1 MIEAEKQKK
10 DLEGNGDSTS
20 AKNALLPDAH
30 HKRERPKISFN
41 PLASYKG
48 VFKRLLILYRH
59 VIGLIIGAQV
69 AQVRNLPEHK
79 RKGLHSPFSR
89 TYAFFLKIFIKKEFR
104 KKPFEIQLR
113 RRLEILGPTYI
124 KLGQIMAIREDILPQ
139 LITDELKQLL
149 DKLPEI
155 PFEYISEIIEKSLQ
169 RPIHDVFMH
178 IEEHPVGTASIAQVH
193 MATTN
198 QGENVVLK
206 VIKPHIRETILSDI
220 KLLKILG
227 NFLAFI
233 IPQYQP
239 KTIIEEFCRYT
250 EKEVDLTYEADHS
263 DMFNANFSEYED
275 VVFPKIY
282 REYSSED
289 VLCMEFFD
297 GVKPNDPAVFE
308 LYDKKEI
315 HKIVDLGTGSII
327 KMLYQDGFFHADLHA
342 GNLIVLPGPKVGFID
357 VGMVGRFDQKIKY
370 NMLYYFYYL
379 VNDDIE
385 NSAKF
390 LFSMAT
396 LGKNGDGIG
405 FKRAVIDLSNRFRLQ
420 AAYGNFS
427 IAKLILESLSI
438 GAKYHVFFP
447 VEMTLMVKALVTF
460 EGVGIF
466 LDPNLDIPSLS
477 QRHIELIYKE
487 RYNPKLLGQHVLQ
500 AVPEM
505 VDLIMRLPEII
516 HNTTRFWE
524 STIDDN
530 NNSNPMA
537 GLRSGL
543 IAGSCIVGGVIALVQ
558 GSDPYLWILLFSFG
572 IGITLFG
579 KS

>member
-1 MIEAEKQKK
+1 MIETEKQKK
-10 DLEGNGDSTS
+10 EATGTGDIKPGNKMLDTP
-20 AKNALLPDAH
+20 KNND
-30 HKRERPKISFN
+30 RPKLSFN

-48 VFKRLLILYRH
+48 VFKRFLLLYRH
-59 VIGLIIGAQV
+59 VLGLIIGGQV
-69 AQVRNLPEHK
+69 AQVTGMPAHK
-79 RKGLHSPFSR
+79 RKGLRSPFSR

-104 KKPFEIQLR
+104 KKPFEVQLR

-139 LITDELKQLL
+139 IITDELKQLL

-155 PFEYISEIIEKSLQ
+155 PFEFIAPIIENSLKG
-169 RPIHDVFMH
+169 PISDSFIH

-193 MATTN
+193 MATTVEG
-198 QGENVVLK
+198 QKVVLK
-206 VIKPHIRETILSDI
+206 VIKPHIREIILSDI

-227 NFLAFI
+227 NLLALI

-250 EKEVDLTYEADHS
+250 EKEVNLTYEADHS
-263 DMFNANFSEYED
+263 DMFNANFAKYED

-282 REYSSED
+282 REFSSED

-308 LYDKKEI
+308 KYSEKEI
-315 HKIVDLGTGSII
+315 HKVVDLGTGSII

-357 VGMVGRFDQKIKY
+357 VGMVGRFDDKIKH

-379 VNDDIE
+379 VNGDID
-385 NSAKF
+385 NSAKY

-396 LGKNGDGIG
+396 MAKNGDGAG

-460 EGVGIF
+460 EGVGLF
-466 LDPNLDIPSLS
+466 LDPHLDIPGLS
-477 QRHIELIYKE
+477 KKHIQQIYKE
-487 RYNPKLLGQHVLQ
+487 RYNPKLLGEHVLQ

-505 VDLIMRLPEII
+505 VDLVMRLPEII

-524 STIDDN
+524 STIDDT

-537 GLRSGL
+537 GIRSGL

-558 GSDPYLWILLFSFG
+558 GSDPYLWIMLFAFG
-572 IGITLFG
+572 IGLSIFG

>member
-1 MIEAEKQKK
+1 MTEIKENKRGGMKKETKETSQKK
-10 DLEGNGDSTS
+10 L
-20 AKNALLPDAH
+20 DAPQ
-30 HKRERPKISFN
+30 EDDRPKISFN
-41 PLASYKG
+41 PFASYKG
-48 VFKRLLILYRH
+48 VFKRFLILYRH
-59 VIGLIIGAQV
+59 VIGLIVGGQIAQV
-69 AQVRNLPEHK
+69 NALPEHK

-89 TYAFFLKIFIKKEFR
+89 TTAFFLKIFIKKELR
-104 KKPFEIQLR
+104 KQPFEVQLR

-124 KLGQIMAIREDILPQ
+124 KLGQIMAIREDILPR

-155 PFEYISEIIEKSLQ
+155 PFEYILGIIEKSLK
-169 RPIHDVFMH
+169 RPVSEMFVYID
-178 IEEHPVGTASIAQVH
+178 EHPVGTASIAQVH
-193 MATTN
+193 LATTVN
-198 QGENVVLK
+198 AEKVVLK

-227 NFLAFI
+227 NMLAII

-239 KTIIEEFCRYT
+239 KTIIDEFCRYT

-263 DMFNANFSEYED
+263 DMFTANFADYKD
-275 VVFPKIY
+275 VVFPRIY

-297 GVKPNDPAVFE
+297 GVKPNDPTIFE
-308 LYDKKEI
+308 LYNKEEI
-315 HKIVDLGTGSII
+315 SRVVDLGTGSII

-357 VGMVGRFDQKIKY
+357 VGMVGRFDDKIKR

-379 VNDDIE
+379 VNGDIE

-396 LGKNGDGIG
+396 LAKNGDGIG
-405 FKRAVIDLSNRFRLQ
+405 FKRAVTDPANRFALQ

-427 IAKLILESLSI
+427 IAKLILESISI
-438 GAKYHVFFP
+438 GAKYRVFFP

-460 EGVGIF
+460 EGVGLF
-466 LDPNLDIPSLS
+466 LDPHLDIPTISKK
-477 QRHIELIYKE
+477 HIEKIYTQ

-505 VDLIMRLPEII
+505 VDLVMRLPEII

-524 STIDDN
+524 STIDDT

-558 GSDPYLWILLFSFG
+558 GSDPYLWIVLFGFG
-572 IGITLFG
+572 IGISIFG

>member
-1 MIEAEKQKK
+1 MIEVEKQKTGTK
-10 DLEGNGDSTS
+10 KQDSNVPS
-20 AKNALLPDAH
+20 KKVPRLDSPHN
-30 HKRERPKISFN
+30 KERPKISFN

-48 VFKRLLILYRH
+48 VFKRFLILYRH
-59 VIGLIIGAQV
+59 VIGLIIGGQV
-69 AQVRNLPEHK
+69 AQVNSLPKFK
-79 RKGLHSPFSR
+79 RKGLRSPFSR
-89 TYAFFLKIFIKKEFR
+89 TLAFFLRMFIKKELR
-104 KKPFEIQLR
+104 KKPFEVQLR
-113 RRLEILGPTYI
+113 RRLEMLGPTYI
-124 KLGQIMAIREDILPQ
+124 KLGQIMAIREDILPKV
-139 LITDELKQLL
+139 ITEELKQLL

-155 PFEYISEIIEKSLQ
+155 PFEYISAIIEKSLRQ
-169 RPIHDVFMH
+169 PIEDIFID

-193 MATTN
+193 LATMIDG
-198 QGENVVLK
+198 QKVVLK
-206 VIKPHIRETILSDI
+206 VIKPRIRETILSDI
-220 KLLKILG
+220 KLLQILG
-227 NFLAFI
+227 SFLAFI

-250 EKEVDLTYEADHS
+250 KKEVDLTYEADHS
-263 DMFNANFSEYED
+263 DMFTANFANYED
-275 VVFPKIY
+275 VVFPKVY

-297 GVKPNDPAVFE
+297 GVKPNDPAIFE
-308 LYDKKEI
+308 LYSEKEI
-315 HKIVDLGTGSII
+315 HKIVDMGTGSII

-357 VGMVGRFDQKIKY
+357 VGMVGRFDEKIKR

-379 VNDDIE
+379 VNGDIE

-396 LGKNGDGIG
+396 VGKNGDGVG

-438 GAKYHVFFP
+438 GATYRVFFP

-466 LDPNLDIPSLS
+466 LDPNLDIPKLS
-477 QRHIELIYKE
+477 QKHIEQIYKE
-487 RYNPKLLGQHVLQ
+487 RYNPKLLTEHVLQ

-505 VDLIMRLPEII
+505 VDLVMRLPEII

-530 NNSNPMA
+530 TQSNPMA

-558 GSDPYLWILLFSFG
+558 GADPYLWVLLFSFG
-572 IGITLFG
+572 IGLSLFG

>member
-1 MIEAEKQKK
+1 MIETVKQNTDTKGQDNTTPSKK
-10 DLEGNGDSTS
+10 VAIPETT
-20 AKNALLPDAH
+20 KT
-30 HKRERPKISFN
+30 RERPKISFN

-59 VIGLIIGAQV
+59 VLGLIIGAQI
-69 AQVRNLPEHK
+69 AQVNALPEYK
-79 RKGLHSPFSR
+79 RKWLRSPFSR
-89 TYAFFLKIFIKKEFR
+89 ILAFFLKIFIKKEFR
-104 KKPFEIQLR
+104 KQPFEVQLR

-155 PFEYISEIIEKSLQ
+155 PFKYISKIIEKSLR
-169 RPIHDVFMH
+169 RPIEDVFLH

-193 MATTN
+193 LATTKEN
-198 QGENVVLK
+198 QKVVLK

-227 NFLAFI
+227 NLLAII

-239 KTIIEEFCRYT
+239 KTIIDEFCRYT

-263 DMFNANFSEYED
+263 DMFTSNFVDNDD

-282 REYSSED
+282 REFSSED

-297 GVKPNDPAVFE
+297 GVKPNDSAVFE

-315 HKIVDLGTGSII
+315 QKVVDLGTGSII

-357 VGMVGRFDQKIKY
+357 VGMVGRFDDKIKR

-379 VNDDIE
+379 VNGDID

-396 LGKNGDGIG
+396 IGKKGDGIG
-405 FKRAVIDLSNRFRLQ
+405 FRRAVIDLSNRFRLQ

-427 IAKLILESLSI
+427 IAKLIMESISI

-460 EGVGIF
+460 EGVGLF
-466 LDPNLDIPSLS
+466 LDPNLDIPTLS
-477 QRHIELIYKE
+477 KKHIEKIYTD
-487 RYNPKLLGQHVLQ
+487 RYNPKDLAKHVLQ

-505 VDLIMRLPEII
+505 VDLVMRLPEII

-524 STIDDN
+524 STIDDSTP
-530 NNSNPMA
+530 SNPMA

-558 GSDPYLWILLFSFG
+558 GSDPYLWTILFVFG
-572 IGITLFG
+572 ISLSLFG